1 MEEKRDK
8 VVMGSELITE
18 EGRTIIATTVISKIA
33 GIAAKEIDGVHDLLT
48 QGMSEAIAGLAQ
60 RVTRS
65 DARGQGVR
73 ADIDGNT
80 ASIHMRITVDYGVSI
95 VQLADALRRNVID
108 RVRAMT
114 GIEVREVNIDVADLF
129 FPELEEQ
136 SEHEQHRRVA

>member
-1 MEEKRDK
+1 M
-8 VVMGSELITE
+8 
-18 EGRTIIATTVISKIA
+18 ISKIA